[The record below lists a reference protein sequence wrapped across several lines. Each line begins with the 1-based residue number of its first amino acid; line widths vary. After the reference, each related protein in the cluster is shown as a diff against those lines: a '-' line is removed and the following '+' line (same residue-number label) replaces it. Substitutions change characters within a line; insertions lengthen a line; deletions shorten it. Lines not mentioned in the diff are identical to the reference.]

1 MAEAEFQ
8 RENSVTETDSAGRSV
23 IQDPAQTA
31 QAGLGADE
39 KKDMLEVLKGD
50 LSRLEGKLM
59 SWTKKTVMTIEARSC
74 GGVKYFYGIGMPF

>member
-50 LSRLEGKLM
+50 LSRLEGKVDELD
-59 SWTKKTVMTIEARSC
+59 KKVITNDEKIDTLVGLVEAR
-74 GGVKYFYGIGMPF
+74 KR

>member
-8 RENSVTETDSAGRSV
+8 RENSVTETDAAGRSV
-23 IQDPAQTA
+23 VQDPAQTA

-50 LSRLEGKLM
+50 LSRLEGKVDELD
-59 SWTKKTVMTIEARSC
+59 KKVITNDKKIDTLVGLVEAR
-74 GGVKYFYGIGMPF
+74 K

>member
-50 LSRLEGKLM
+50 LSRLEGKVNELD
-59 SWTKKTVMTIEARSC
+59 KKVITNDEKIDTLVGLVEAR
-74 GGVKYFYGIGMPF
+74 KR